1 MIILGV
7 DPGLQNAGYSVAS
20 IISGK
25 TSLIECGVLKLK
37 PKDPLPKRVK
47 EFHDFV
53 KSLFTKYKIDHI
65 ALETP
70 FIGRNAQTF
79 LKLGYLRGIL
89 YLISEQ
95 ENVTIFEFAPRQVK
109 QAVTGNGGADK
120 DQVQMMVK
128 RLFPQVKDFKTNDVS
143 DAVAVCLCGLWQSSN
158 RLSYLK

>member
-20 IISGK
+20 INSGK

-47 EFHDFV
+47 EFNDFV
-53 KSLFTKYKIDHI
+53 KSLFKKYKIDHI

-109 QAVTGNGGADK
+109 QAVTGHGGADK